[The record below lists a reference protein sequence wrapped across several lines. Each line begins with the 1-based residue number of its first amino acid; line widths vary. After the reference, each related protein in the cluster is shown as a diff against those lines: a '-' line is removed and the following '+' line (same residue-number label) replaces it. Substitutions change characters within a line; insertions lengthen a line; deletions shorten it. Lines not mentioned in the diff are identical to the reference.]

1 MSRSKSETA
10 IFSIFL
16 QFFDRIR
23 AVKIG
28 LWDDTMKVDLIRLKN
43 RSKLRFRHTF
53 REKFGVLGL
62 KMVEIGQ
69 KSLFLVI
76 SDCSLAVSDRK
87 SHKISFSL
95 AKMDSRAHFKIEIRV
110 LRFVSENRFLVIWG
124 LFTGN
129 RYRHNKFSRFAIYQH
144 YHTPTNTT
152 TTHTQETAWPEVCC
166 IKPATDTWRLV
177 PRLEP
182 PRRPPGIA
190 EAPQSRRATRSAMRE
205 YRGERLSCRLSTS
218 CICRA
223 RKPTTILLVQ

>member
-28 LWDDTMKVDLIRLKN
+28 LWDDKMKVGLIRLKN

-76 SDCSLAVSDRK
+76 SDCFLAVSDRK

-95 AKMDSRAHFKIEIRV
+95 AKIESRAHFKIEKRV

-124 LFTGN
+124 LLSRIIRVILCLIRMEPVLIEPVKSQHNQFLYGN
-129 RYRHNKFSRFAIYQH
+129 EIQIPSFCVF
-144 YHTPTNTT
+144 
-152 TTHTQETAWPEVCC
+152 E
-166 IKPATDTWRLV
+166 LG
-177 PRLEP
+177 LEFWHVWVWN
-182 PRRPPGIA
+182 
-190 EAPQSRRATRSAMRE
+190 S
-205 YRGERLSCRLSTS
+205 
-218 CICRA
+218 
-223 RKPTTILLVQ
+223 

>member
-28 LWDDTMKVDLIRLKN
+28 LWDDKMKVDLIRLKN

-76 SDCSLAVSDRK
+76 SDCFLAVSDRK

-110 LRFVSENRFLVIWG
+110 LRLVSENRFLVI
-124 LFTGN
+124 
-129 RYRHNKFSRFAIYQH
+129 
-144 YHTPTNTT
+144 
-152 TTHTQETAWPEVCC
+152 
-166 IKPATDTWRLV
+166 
-177 PRLEP
+177 
-182 PRRPPGIA
+182 
-190 EAPQSRRATRSAMRE
+190 
-205 YRGERLSCRLSTS
+205 
-218 CICRA
+218 
-223 RKPTTILLVQ
+223 

>member
-28 LWDDTMKVDLIRLKN
+28 LWDDKMKVDLVRLKN

-124 LFTGN
+124 LVFASRAFFKEHSGAKLGGPAVG
-129 RYRHNKFSRFAIYQH
+129 YLVVKCGDWEYFSATHQENISEKLRECVLKTTEYYICAIQNLH
-144 YHTPTNTT
+144 
-152 TTHTQETAWPEVCC
+152 
-166 IKPATDTWRLV
+166 I
-177 PRLEP
+177 
-182 PRRPPGIA
+182 
-190 EAPQSRRATRSAMRE
+190 RE
-205 YRGERLSCRLSTS
+205 E
-218 CICRA
+218 IF
-223 RKPTTILLVQ
+223 

>member
-28 LWDDTMKVDLIRLKN
+28 LWDDKMKVDLIRLKN

-53 REKFGVLGL
+53 REKIGVLGL

-76 SDCSLAVSDRK
+76 SDCFLAVSDRK

-110 LRFVSENRFLVIWG
+110 LNFVSENRFL
-124 LFTGN
+124 
-129 RYRHNKFSRFAIYQH
+129 
-144 YHTPTNTT
+144 
-152 TTHTQETAWPEVCC
+152 
-166 IKPATDTWRLV
+166 
-177 PRLEP
+177 
-182 PRRPPGIA
+182 
-190 EAPQSRRATRSAMRE
+190 SRRDQGHRWHRFQGYHCIIGYMRLPP
-205 YRGERLSCRLSTS
+205 YHRLHF
-218 CICRA
+218 
-223 RKPTTILLVQ
+223 LVIPSDSQ